1 MSRASTLYA
10 LPEAVRAELHRRYLE
25 QKQLTVDEHLS
36 WIVGQGY
43 TVSRSSLHRYLVAY
57 RDTMQVT
64 KVDQEVA
71 RQSEEA
77 KRLRCL
83 ELAAQSYRGDDQAEL
98 LSLAEDFLE
107 WIQSAGTSRA
117 PVA

>member
-1 MSRASTLYA
+1 MSRASKLYA
-10 LPEAVRAELHRRYLE
+10 LPEVIREELHRRYLE
-25 QKQLTVDEHLS
+25 YTHLTVDEHLA
-36 WIVGQGY
+36 WIVGQGC
-43 TVSRSSLHRYLVAY
+43 TASRSSLHRYLVTHKDRMLA
-57 RDTMQVT
+57 M
-64 KVDQEVA
+64 KVDQGLA

-98 LSLAEDFLE
+98 LSLAEGLLT
-107 WIQSAGTSRA
+107 WIRRTETSQT